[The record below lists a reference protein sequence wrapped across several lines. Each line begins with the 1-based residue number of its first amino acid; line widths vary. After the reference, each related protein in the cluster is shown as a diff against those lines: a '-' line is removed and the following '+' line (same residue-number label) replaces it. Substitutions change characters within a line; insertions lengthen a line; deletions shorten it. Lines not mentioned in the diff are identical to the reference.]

1 MGRSVTSAG
10 EVWARL
16 DALISRFATRE
27 SVLPGAARFRFGRR
41 GEQIAERHLRRLGYR
56 IVARNYRAAGAEID
70 IVAMDG
76 ETIVFVEVKRRTGTV
91 AGTPEESVDLAK
103 QEQIRRAAER
113 FVAHYRAAERD
124 ARFDVVAIVEGG
136 RSRRL
141 QHLKDAF

>member
-1 MGRSVTSAG
+1 
-10 EVWARL
+10 
-16 DALISRFATRE
+16 
-27 SVLPGAARFRFGRR
+27 VLPGAARFRFGRR

-56 IVARNYRAAGAEID
+56 IVARNYRAARAEID